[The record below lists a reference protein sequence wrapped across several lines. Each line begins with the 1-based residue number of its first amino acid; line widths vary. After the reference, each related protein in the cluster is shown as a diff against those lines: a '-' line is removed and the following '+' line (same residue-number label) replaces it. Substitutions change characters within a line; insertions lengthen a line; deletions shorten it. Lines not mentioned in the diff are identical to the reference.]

1 MNASMSSSLVL
12 RDRFG
17 RQITYLRISV
27 TDRCNLRCVYC
38 MPPEGVPHIGHD
50 DVLRYEEILQVVELA
65 ARYGV
70 REVRLTGGEPLV
82 RTDLPELV
90 RMIAAVPGIEDISLT
105 TNGLLLDRL
114 AEPLAQAGLKR
125 INVSLDTLR
134 PERFTKI
141 TRGGSFERTWAGI
154 LKAEALGLKP
164 IKLNVVMMRGVN
176 DDELADMAF
185 LTRDRDWHVRFIE
198 LMPIQNQAAWGDGLP
213 LPEETYLPIA
223 EMVARLEPLGLEAC
237 GHEEVGSGPAQEYR
251 LRGARGKVGFI
262 SPVSEPFCEQCNRL
276 RLTADGNLRPCLL
289 HNIEV
294 PIRDALRR
302 GEDLLPYLQQA
313 ITLKPLAHELE
324 QQHSP
329 SGRCMRQIGG

>member
-1 MNASMSSSLVL
+1 MKASSSSSLML

-38 MPPEGVPHIGHD
+38 MPPEGVQQIGHD
-50 DVLRYEEILQVVELA
+50 DVLRYEEIIQVVQLA
-65 ARYGV
+65 AQYGV

-90 RMIAAVPGIEDISLT
+90 RMIAQVPGIEDISLT

-114 AEPLAQAGLKR
+114 AEPLARAGLKR

-134 PERFTKI
+134 PDRFVKI

-154 LKAEALGLKP
+154 LKAEELNLRP

-176 DDELADMAF
+176 DDELAEMAL
-185 LTRDRDWHVRFIE
+185 LTQERDWHVRFIE
-198 LMPIQNQAAWGDGLP
+198 LMPIQNQASWGEGLP
-213 LPEETYLPIA
+213 LPEETYLPIS
-223 EMVARLEPLGLEAC
+223 EMMTRLEALGLEPC
-237 GHEEVGSGPAQEYR
+237 GHGIGSGPAQEYR

-289 HNIEV
+289 HDVEV

-313 ITLKPLAHELE
+313 IVLKPMAHELQ

>member
-1 MNASMSSSLVL
+1 MVANSSEIL

-38 MPPEGVPHIGHD
+38 MPPEGVPQVGHG
-50 DVLRYEEILQVVELA
+50 DVLRYEEILEIVKLA
-65 ARYGV
+65 AHYGV

-82 RTDLPELV
+82 RADLPDLV
-90 RMIAAVPGIEDISLT
+90 RMIAGVPGIEDISLT

-114 AEPLAQAGLKR
+114 AEPLVRAGLKR
-125 INVSLDTLR
+125 INVSLDTLQA
-134 PERFTKI
+134 ERFLRI

-154 LKAEALGLKP
+154 LKAEELGLRP

-176 DDELADMAF
+176 DDELEDVAR
-185 LTRDRDWHVRFIE
+185 LTLERPWQVRFIE
-198 LMPIQNQAAWGDGLP
+198 LMPIQNQAAWGEGLP

-223 EMVARLEPLGLEAC
+223 EMLARLEPLGLEVC
-237 GHEEVGSGPAQEYR
+237 GHGVGSGPAQEYR
-251 LRGARGKVGFI
+251 LRGALGKLGFI

-289 HNIEV
+289 HDVEV
-294 PIRDALRR
+294 PVRDALRR

-313 ITLKPLAHELE
+313 IALKPMAHELE

>member
-1 MNASMSSSLVL
+1 MVANSSEIL

-38 MPPEGVPHIGHD
+38 MPPEGVPQVGHG
-50 DVLRYEEILQVVELA
+50 DVLRYEEILEIVKLA
-65 ARYGV
+65 AHYGV
-70 REVRLTGGEPLV
+70 CEVRLTGGEPLV
-82 RTDLPELV
+82 RADLPDLV
-90 RMIAAVPGIEDISLT
+90 RMIAGVPGIEDISLT

-114 AEPLAQAGLKR
+114 AEPLVRAGLKR
-125 INVSLDTLR
+125 INVSLDTLQA
-134 PERFTKI
+134 ERFLRI

-154 LKAEALGLKP
+154 LKAEELGLRP

-176 DDELADMAF
+176 DDELEDMAR
-185 LTRDRDWHVRFIE
+185 LTLERPWQVRFIE
-198 LMPIQNQAAWGDGLP
+198 LMPIQNQAAWGEGLP

-223 EMVARLEPLGLEAC
+223 EMLARLEPLGLEVC
-237 GHEEVGSGPAQEYR
+237 GHGVGSGPAQEYR
-251 LRGARGKVGFI
+251 LRGALGKLGFI

-289 HNIEV
+289 HDVEV
-294 PIRDALRR
+294 PVREALRR

-313 ITLKPLAHELE
+313 IALKPMAHELE

>member
-1 MNASMSSSLVL
+1 MVANSSEIL

-38 MPPEGVPHIGHD
+38 MPPEGVPQVGHG
-50 DVLRYEEILQVVELA
+50 DVLRYEEILEIVKLA
-65 ARYGV
+65 AHYGV

-82 RTDLPELV
+82 RADLPDLV
-90 RMIAAVPGIEDISLT
+90 RMIAGVPGIEDISLT

-114 AEPLAQAGLKR
+114 AEPLVRAGLKR
-125 INVSLDTLR
+125 INVSLDTLQA
-134 PERFTKI
+134 ERFLRI

-154 LKAEALGLKP
+154 LKAEELGLRP

-176 DDELADMAF
+176 DDELEDMAR
-185 LTRDRDWHVRFIE
+185 LTLERPWQVRFIE
-198 LMPIQNQAAWGDGLP
+198 LMPIQNQAAWGEGLP

-223 EMVARLEPLGLEAC
+223 EMLARLEPLGLEVC
-237 GHEEVGSGPAQEYR
+237 GHGVGSGPAQEYR
-251 LRGARGKVGFI
+251 LRGALGKLGFI

-289 HNIEV
+289 HDVEV
-294 PIRDALRR
+294 PVRDALRR

-313 ITLKPLAHELE
+313 IALKPMAHELE

>member
-1 MNASMSSSLVL
+1 MVANSSEIL

-38 MPPEGVPHIGHD
+38 MPPEGVPQVGHG
-50 DVLRYEEILQVVELA
+50 DVLRYEEILEIVKLA
-65 ARYGV
+65 AHYGV
-70 REVRLTGGEPLV
+70 CEVRLTGGEPLV
-82 RTDLPELV
+82 RADLPDLV
-90 RMIAAVPGIEDISLT
+90 RMIAGVPGIEDISLT

-114 AEPLAQAGLKR
+114 AEPLVRAGLKR
-125 INVSLDTLR
+125 INVSLDTLQA
-134 PERFTKI
+134 ERFLRI

-154 LKAEALGLKP
+154 LKAEELGLRP

-176 DDELADMAF
+176 DDELEDMAR
-185 LTRDRDWHVRFIE
+185 LTLERPWQVRFIE
-198 LMPIQNQAAWGDGLP
+198 LMPIQNQAAWGEGLP

-223 EMVARLEPLGLEAC
+223 EMLARLEPLGLEVC
-237 GHEEVGSGPAQEYR
+237 GHGVGSGPAQEYR
-251 LRGARGKVGFI
+251 LRGALGKLGFI

-289 HNIEV
+289 HDVEV
-294 PIRDALRR
+294 PVRDALRR

-313 ITLKPLAHELE
+313 IALKPMAHELE